1 MVIIGSPNGGSMQ
14 VARTFYDDN
23 KNPIQIPEMSS
34 YLEPDSKFKGRS
46 SQINAAYSEHVTV

>member
-1 MVIIGSPNGGSMQ
+1 MQ

-34 YLEPDSKFKGRS
+34 YLEPDGKFKGGS